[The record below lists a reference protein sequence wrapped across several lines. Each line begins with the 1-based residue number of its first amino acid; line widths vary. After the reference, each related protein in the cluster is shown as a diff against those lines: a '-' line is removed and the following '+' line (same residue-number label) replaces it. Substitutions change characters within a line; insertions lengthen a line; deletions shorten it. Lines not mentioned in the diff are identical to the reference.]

1 MMTPIRIRAYL
12 RSQIA
17 MPKGPIALDSLLMAL
32 VCEREGVAPPATPQD
47 ARRDIE
53 IPVAMEPGGRFHLAS
68 FAVYVPERFEGRFVN
83 RRFPIDIAQN
93 WAEPKL
99 RRVLITGGPC
109 KTYRLPMEVMHVAGD
124 VLVWFCVGDAEP
136 IRELLSVCT
145 SLGKRR
151 AVGLGRVRMWDVEP
165 IEPWE
170 GFPCVYKGQAL
181 RPLPADWPGLIAP
194 RLAMR
199 VLSPPY
205 TDKLR
210 EEPLAYPNWITEA
223 RQRGTP
229 ELSGA

>member
-1 MMTPIRIRAYL
+1 MVPLRVRAHL

-32 VCEREGVAPPATPQD
+32 VCERDGIEPPATPQL

-53 IPVAMEPGGRFHLAS
+53 IPVAREPGGRFHLAS
-68 FAVYVPERFEGRFVN
+68 FAVYLPEKHENRYVN
-83 RRFPIDIAQN
+83 RRFPLDIAQD
-93 WAEPKL
+93 WGEKAL
-99 RRVLITGGPC
+99 RTVRINGGPC

-124 VLVWFCVGDAEP
+124 VLVWFCVGDPEP
-136 IRELLSVCT
+136 IRTLLSCCT

-151 AVGLGRVRMWDVEP
+151 AVGLGRVRAWDVEP
-165 IEPWE
+165 VEPWE

-181 RPLPADWPGLIAP
+181 RNLPPDWPGLIAP
-194 RLAMR
+194 RLSMR

-210 EEPLAYPNWITEA
+210 EEPLAGPTWLTEA
-223 RQRGTP
+223 RQP
-229 ELSGA
+229 AALSC